1 MISMCI
7 TDLNFLRESQGSPQ
21 FLFLVNGRDDVPS
34 SSRPI
39 PRHHS
44 RYSGYVHSEPRVAA
58 ERRYIG
64 VKDDAWDRAC
74 TGLDSRRDSY
84 E

>member
-1 MISMCI
+1 MCI

-39 PRHHS
+39 PVTIPAIQVMCIPKHVSMQR
-44 RYSGYVHSEPRVAA
+44 AD
-58 ERRYIG
+58 IG
-64 VKDDAWDRAC
+64 VKGHA
-74 TGLDSRRDSY
+74 
-84 E
+84 